1 MKKNL
6 LALAALGASVA
17 LLAGCGTAT
26 PTVTPDNGA
35 VVEAPV
41 VDTAATA
48 PTTTPAADT
57 TTTPTTTTTTT
68 PTTAPTT
75 PKTAE

>member
-26 PTVTPDNGA
+26 PEVTEETGA
-35 VVEAPV
+35 VVTDTTVVETPV
-41 VDTAATA
+41 VETTGAAVDTS
-48 PTTTPAADT
+48 DT
-57 TTTPTTTTTTT
+57 TTTTDASDTT
-68 PTTAPTT
+68 
-75 PKTAE
+75 KTAE

>member
-17 LLAGCGTAT
+17 LLAGCGAT
-26 PTVTPDNGA
+26 TEVEEVVETPVVEE

-41 VDTAATA
+41 VE
-48 PTTTPAADT
+48 TTGTVTEETPVVE
-57 TTTPTTTTTTT
+57 TPEV
-68 PTTAPTT
+68 
-75 PKTAE
+75 TAE

>member
-26 PTVTPDNGA
+26 PEVTPDNGT

-41 VDTAATA
+41 VN
-48 PTTTPAADT
+48 T
-57 TTTPTTTTTTT
+57 TTTADTGTTTTTTT
-68 PTTAPTT
+68 PTTDATTDTTTTTTPTT
-75 PKTAE
+75 AE

>member
-26 PTVTPDNGA
+26 PEVTEETGA
-35 VVEAPV
+35 VVTDTAVVETPVVETTGAV
-41 VDTAATA
+41 VDTA
-48 PTTTPAADT
+48 T
-57 TTTPTTTTTTT
+57 TTTDASDTT
-68 PTTAPTT
+68 
-75 PKTAE
+75 KTAE

>member
-26 PTVTPDNGA
+26 PEVTEETGA
-35 VVEAPV
+35 VVVETPVVETPV
-41 VDTAATA
+41 VDASGTAV
-48 PTTTPAADT
+48 DT
-57 TTTPTTTTTTT
+57 TTATTDDTTT
-68 PTTAPTT
+68 PTTA
-75 PKTAE
+75 E

>member
-41 VDTAATA
+41 VNTTATA
-48 PTTTPAADT
+48 DT
-57 TTTPTTTTTTT
+57 GTTTTTTT
-68 PTTAPTT
+68 PTTDTTTTTPTTTPTT

>member
-17 LLAGCGTAT
+17 LLAGCGSAT
-26 PTVTPDNGA
+26 PEVTPENGA

-41 VDTAATA
+41 VDTTATTTA
-48 PTTTPAADT
+48 DTGTTTTTTTPA
-57 TTTPTTTTTTT
+57 TTPTTTTTT
-68 PTTAPTT
+68 PA
-75 PKTAE
+75 TAE